1 MYDDGFGTGLATLC
15 PLCQGA
21 LPAWTFVCAGESS
34 VGSGRGEGY
43 ADRWIRQGRRV
54 MPSSAQ
60 PPRESPVSQ
69 LLGTLPAVGSGV
81 RLVGGR
87 GKHQTQARYWN
98 RERKR

>member
-1 MYDDGFGTGLATLC
+1 MYDDGFGTELATLC

-21 LPAWTFVCAGESS
+21 LPAWTFVRAGESS

-43 ADRWIRQGRRV
+43 ADRWIREGRRV

-69 LLGTLPAVGSGV
+69 LLGTLPAVGSQGEAPNPG
-81 RLVGGR
+81 LILE
-87 GKHQTQARYWN
+87 Q
-98 RERKR
+98 RKKAVKEIWE